1 MISKAE
7 ILSVFDIYRKQ
18 FPNENDSTALF
29 SEFLAKA
36 QESEL
41 FTRKNFGG
49 HITTS
54 AFIIDED
61 YNEMLLLKH
70 KSLGRWLQPGG
81 HVEADAS
88 LRLSALREAIE
99 ETGIPEKKLHNISI
113 FANGEVPFDIDS
125 HYIPANPKKQEE
137 GHYHHD
143 LRYLFVYTG
152 DGKIKYNE
160 KESTGLK
167 WVSFME
173 LMEDDTFGAV
183 VEKIDNSEFIESGS
197 EPK

>member
-1 MISKAE
+1 MTSKAE
-7 ILSVFDIYRKQ
+7 ILSLFDIYKEL
-18 FPNENDSTALF
+18 FPKEKKSTELF
-29 SEFLAKA
+29 SEFLTKTP
-36 QESEL
+36 ESEL
-41 FTRKNFGG
+41 FSRKNFGG

-70 KSLGRWLQPGG
+70 KTLGRWLQPGG
-81 HVEADAS
+81 HVEADVS
-88 LRLSALREAIE
+88 LLLSALREAIE
-99 ETGIPEKKLHNISI
+99 ETGIPKTQLQNISI
-113 FANGEVPFDIDS
+113 FENSEVPFDIDS
-125 HYIPANPKKQEE
+125 HYIPANPNKEEE

-173 LMEDDTFGAV
+173 LMEDDTFGALV
-183 VEKIDNSEFIESGS
+183 DKIDNSDFV
-197 EPK
+197 